1 MTTNKKIDPITLQ
14 VIRGAIETIAAE
26 MAHVLFR
33 MSFSSIIRR
42 SEDLGAGLFDT
53 DFNTLCDL
61 NRRPC
66 ISARSR
72 PI

>member
-33 MSFSSIIRR
+33 MSFSSIIRDPR
-42 SEDLGAGLFDT
+42 IWARGCST
-53 DFNTLCDL
+53 PISTLCA
-61 NRRPC
+61 
-66 ISARSR
+66 I
-72 PI
+72 